1 MPKRASDSCA
11 SDDPRLG
18 PDPVGEGPPRLYIVS
33 EIRLYREGLIGSLS
47 RQDRVLLVGAGGHA
61 DALDQLD
68 GARPDVLLLD
78 VTAPNSLTLPRRARL
93 LAPRLRFVAFA
104 VAEAEANV
112 LACAEAGFS
121 GYIPQDG
128 SIDDLVDAVRRSI
141 SGELLCPPR
150 IASSLFNRVGS
161 LAIAGEAA
169 PVAARLTRREREI
182 SALVVIGLA
191 NKEIARRLGLSGST
205 IRNHMHNILQKLKLQ
220 RRGELARLWRGET
233 WLQPV
238 IAPAMMVGTLF
249 GAL

>member
-1 MPKRASDSCA
+1 M
-11 SDDPRLG
+11 
-18 PDPVGEGPPRLYIVS
+18 
-33 EIRLYREGLIGSLS
+33 
-47 RQDRVLLVGAGGHA
+47 LLVGAGGHA
-61 DALDQLD
+61 DALDQLE

-93 LAPRLRFVAFA
+93 LAPHLRFVAFA

-182 SALVVIGLA
+182 SALVVVGLA

-205 IRNHMHNILQKLKLQ
+205 IRNHLHNILQKLNLQ

>member
-1 MPKRASDSCA
+1 
-11 SDDPRLG
+11 
-18 PDPVGEGPPRLYIVS
+18 
-33 EIRLYREGLIGSLS
+33 
-47 RQDRVLLVGAGGHA
+47 
-61 DALDQLD
+61 
-68 GARPDVLLLD
+68 
-78 VTAPNSLTLPRRARL
+78 
-93 LAPRLRFVAFA
+93 
-104 VAEAEANV
+104 
-112 LACAEAGFS
+112 
-121 GYIPQDG
+121 
-128 SIDDLVDAVRRSI
+128 
-141 SGELLCPPR
+141 PPR

-182 SALVVIGLA
+182 SALVVVGLA

-205 IRNHMHNILQKLKLQ
+205 IRNHLHNILQKLNLQ